1 MREATKVEAII
12 IALIEYVGLPLVLK
26 IIAAR
31 TPKEAAMAEL
41 EAAYAAEKIA
51 ADAAARAIIESE

>member
-1 MREATKVEAII
+1 LEAII